1 MSHTMKEQIFK
12 LALEIISKI
21 VLDLL
26 DNGKLDNS
34 AEKRISD
41 NSPK

>member
-34 AEKRISD
+34 AGKQISD

>member
-1 MSHTMKEQIFK
+1 MSQNMKEQIFK
-12 LALEIISKI
+12 LAMEIIAKI
-21 VLDLL
+21 VMDLL

-34 AEKRISD
+34 AGKQISD

>member
-34 AEKRISD
+34 
-41 NSPK
+41 NSPKNLENPPK